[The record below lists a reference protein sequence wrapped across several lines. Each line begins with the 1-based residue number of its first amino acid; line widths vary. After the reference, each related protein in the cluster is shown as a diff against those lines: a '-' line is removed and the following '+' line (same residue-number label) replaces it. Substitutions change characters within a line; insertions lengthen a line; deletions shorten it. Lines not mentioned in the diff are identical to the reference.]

1 MIIDCETC
9 VMREIACADCV
20 ITVLFTPTSTP
31 ADISPAQGQAL
42 VALADQGMVPPLRFA
57 Q

>member
-1 MIIDCETC
+1 
-9 VMREIACADCV
+9 MREIACADCV
-20 ITVLFTPTSTP
+20 ITVLFTPASTP
-31 ADISPAQGQAL
+31 AEISPSQGQAL